1 MLVWQ
6 DMVSMYWEKPY
17 LEGEGY
23 RSPGEKAQFELE
35 MRRMVQVCS
44 TSLTE
49 SANDCAMTNAK

>member
-1 MLVWQ
+1 MLVCRLGMLVWQ

-35 MRRMVQVCS
+35 MRRMVEVCS
-44 TSLTE
+44 TH
-49 SANDCAMTNAK
+49 SAK